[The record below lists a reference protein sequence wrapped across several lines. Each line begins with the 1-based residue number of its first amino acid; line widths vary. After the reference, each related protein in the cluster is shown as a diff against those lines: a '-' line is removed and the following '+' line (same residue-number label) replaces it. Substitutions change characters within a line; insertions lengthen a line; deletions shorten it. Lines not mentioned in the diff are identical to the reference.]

1 MRQGQI
7 SIYYGMGKGKTAVAV
22 GRGMRAIGEEQRVV
36 MIQFLD
42 YHNSKEIAL
51 LKKLEPDF
59 RIFRFEKD
67 RAAEDVQGAEN
78 DEALHKE
85 IFNEIRNAFNFAK
98 KIVDTGECEM
108 LLLDGILE
116 CVEKGY
122 LQESDLHEII
132 GKRPDFMDI
141 ILTGTILPAGI
152 AGEAENIYQL
162 VAEKELQTQ
171 KLPAIPRPKPALK
184 FPAVPTLRWMIYIS
198 RRTSSLL
205 IMKMHGTKYLA

>member
-67 RAAEDVQGAEN
+67 RA
-78 DEALHKE
+78 E

-152 AGEAENIYQL
+152 AEEAENIYQL
-162 VAEKELQTQ
+162 VAEKE
-171 KLPAIPRPKPALK
+171 KE
-184 FPAVPTLRWMIYIS
+184 
-198 RRTSSLL
+198 
-205 IMKMHGTKYLA
+205 

>member
-7 SIYYGMGKGKTAVAV
+7 SVYYGAGKGKTAVAV
-22 GRGMRAIGEEQRVV
+22 GRGMRAIGENLRVV

-67 RAAEDVQGAEN
+67 RDGMDVRDAKI

-85 IFNEIRNAFNFAK
+85 IFGEIRNAFNFAK
-98 KIVDTGECEM
+98 KIADTGECEM

-122 LQESDLHEII
+122 LQESELEEILER
-132 GKRPDFMDI
+132 RPEYMDI
-141 ILTGTILPAGI
+141 ILTGTILPEGLS
-152 AGEAENIYQL
+152 EKAESIYQIKT
-162 VAEKELQTQ
+162 EK
-171 KLPAIPRPKPALK
+171 
-184 FPAVPTLRWMIYIS
+184 
-198 RRTSSLL
+198 
-205 IMKMHGTKYLA
+205 

>member
-116 CVEKGY
+116 CVEKDIYRNLICMSYWKAPRFYGY
-122 LQESDLHEII
+122 HPDGDDSSGRHCRGSRKYLSACSGK
-132 GKRPDFMDI
+132 GKRIKKKKNKKENPLRFHLRGFFVLI
-141 ILTGTILPAGI
+141 AELP
-152 AGEAENIYQL
+152 
-162 VAEKELQTQ
+162 
-171 KLPAIPRPKPALK
+171 
-184 FPAVPTLRWMIYIS
+184 S
-198 RRTSSLL
+198 
-205 IMKMHGTKYLA
+205 

>member
-67 RAAEDVQGAEN
+67 RAAEDVQKAASILKSWKNTTIRRLMPPVAPQWLWQMPSIRQWRNGIIMYMIVLRCMKKEKKPKSGFMQCAAAISSASMMSFLQAEM
-78 DEALHKE
+78 K
-85 IFNEIRNAFNFAK
+85 
-98 KIVDTGECEM
+98 
-108 LLLDGILE
+108 
-116 CVEKGY
+116 
-122 LQESDLHEII
+122 
-132 GKRPDFMDI
+132 
-141 ILTGTILPAGI
+141 
-152 AGEAENIYQL
+152 
-162 VAEKELQTQ
+162 
-171 KLPAIPRPKPALK
+171 
-184 FPAVPTLRWMIYIS
+184 
-198 RRTSSLL
+198 SLS
-205 IMKMHGTKYLA
+205 

>member
-98 KIVDTGECEM
+98 KIV
-108 LLLDGILE
+108 E

-162 VAEKELQTQ
+162 VAEKE
-171 KLPAIPRPKPALK
+171 KE
-184 FPAVPTLRWMIYIS
+184 
-198 RRTSSLL
+198 
-205 IMKMHGTKYLA
+205 

>member
-98 KIVDTGECEM
+98 KIVDTGECESFCWM
-108 LLLDGILE
+108 EFWNVWKRNTYRNLI
-116 CVEKGY
+116 CN
-122 LQESDLHEII
+122 EII
-132 GKRPDFMDI
+132 GKRP
-141 ILTGTILPAGI
+141 
-152 AGEAENIYQL
+152 
-162 VAEKELQTQ
+162 
-171 KLPAIPRPKPALK
+171 
-184 FPAVPTLRWMIYIS
+184 
-198 RRTSSLL
+198 
-205 IMKMHGTKYLA
+205 

>member
-36 MIQFLD
+36 MIQFL
-42 YHNSKEIAL
+42 
-51 LKKLEPDF
+51 
-59 RIFRFEKD
+59 
-67 RAAEDVQGAEN
+67 DVQGAEN

-162 VAEKELQTQ
+162 VAEKE
-171 KLPAIPRPKPALK
+171 KE
-184 FPAVPTLRWMIYIS
+184 
-198 RRTSSLL
+198 
-205 IMKMHGTKYLA
+205 

>member
-152 AGEAENIYQL
+152 AGEA
-162 VAEKELQTQ
+162 
-171 KLPAIPRPKPALK
+171 
-184 FPAVPTLRWMIYIS
+184 
-198 RRTSSLL
+198 
-205 IMKMHGTKYLA
+205 KYLSACSGKGKRIKKKKNKKENPLRFHLRGFFVLIAELPS

>member
-98 KIVDTGECEM
+98 KSWIRVNVKCFCWMEFWNVWKKDIYRNLICM
-108 LLLDGILE
+108 RLLESAPIL
-116 CVEKGY
+116 
-122 LQESDLHEII
+122 
-132 GKRPDFMDI
+132 
-141 ILTGTILPAGI
+141 
-152 AGEAENIYQL
+152 
-162 VAEKELQTQ
+162 
-171 KLPAIPRPKPALK
+171 
-184 FPAVPTLRWMIYIS
+184 WIS
-198 RRTSSLL
+198 F
-205 IMKMHGTKYLA
+205 

>member
-67 RAAEDVQGAEN
+67 RAAEDV
-78 DEALHKE
+78 HKE

-141 ILTGTILPAGI
+141 ILTGTILPTGI
-152 AGEAENIYQL
+152 AEEAENIYQL
-162 VAEKELQTQ
+162 VAEKE
-171 KLPAIPRPKPALK
+171 KE
-184 FPAVPTLRWMIYIS
+184 
-198 RRTSSLL
+198 
-205 IMKMHGTKYLA
+205 

>member
-7 SIYYGMGKGKTAVAV
+7 SVYYGSGKGKTAVAV
-22 GRGMRAIGEEQRVV
+22 GRGMRAIGEDQRVV

-59 RIFRFEKD
+59 RIFRFEKEREGMD
-67 RAAEDVQGAEN
+67 LREKQI

-85 IFNEIRNAFNFAK
+85 IYGEIRNAFNFAK

-122 LQESDLHEII
+122 LQESELEEII
-132 GKRPDFMDI
+132 EKRPEYMDI
-141 ILTGTILPAGI
+141 ILTGTILPKGIIEKAGS
-152 AGEAENIYQL
+152 IYQL
-162 VAEKELQTQ
+162 VAEKE
-171 KLPAIPRPKPALK
+171 
-184 FPAVPTLRWMIYIS
+184 
-198 RRTSSLL
+198 
-205 IMKMHGTKYLA
+205 

>member
-59 RIFRFEKD
+59 RMFRFEKD

-141 ILTGTILPAGI
+141 ILTGTILPTGI
-152 AGEAENIYQL
+152 AEEAENIYQL
-162 VAEKELQTQ
+162 VAEKE
-171 KLPAIPRPKPALK
+171 KE
-184 FPAVPTLRWMIYIS
+184 
-198 RRTSSLL
+198 
-205 IMKMHGTKYLA
+205 